1 MASKP
6 AAANQQKNLASQGKI
21 DGGQAKVDNQE
32 RQDVGL
38 GAVKVTDPKF
48 RLSEGHW
55 WRHHALPRY
64 SE

>member
-1 MASKP
+1 MARKP
-6 AAANQQKNLASQGKI
+6 AAANQEQNLASQGKSN
-21 DGGQAKVDNQE
+21 GGRAGVDDRE
-32 RQDVGL
+32 GQDVGL

-55 WRHHALPRY
+55 WRHHALPRR